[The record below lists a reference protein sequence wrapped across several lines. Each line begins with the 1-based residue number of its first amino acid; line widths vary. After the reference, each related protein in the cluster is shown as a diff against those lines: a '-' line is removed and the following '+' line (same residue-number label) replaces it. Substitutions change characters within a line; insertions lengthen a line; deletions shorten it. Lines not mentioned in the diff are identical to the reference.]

1 MAIKL
6 VNEEADRIKLQLV
19 VYYNATVLDEYGQN
33 KNGQQP
39 VNEAV
44 QSVITNLPFNGVYR
58 NSDLLAAIMAVQ
70 GVEVADIIRV
80 ETKTANAGS
89 YTQVIGFDKPYSGYY
104 AIESLNISYKSYDVL
119 LNPKAE

>member
-80 ETKTANAGS
+80 ETKR
-89 YTQVIGFDKPYSGYY
+89 QMQDPIRR
-104 AIESLNISYKSYDVL
+104 
-119 LNPKAE
+119 